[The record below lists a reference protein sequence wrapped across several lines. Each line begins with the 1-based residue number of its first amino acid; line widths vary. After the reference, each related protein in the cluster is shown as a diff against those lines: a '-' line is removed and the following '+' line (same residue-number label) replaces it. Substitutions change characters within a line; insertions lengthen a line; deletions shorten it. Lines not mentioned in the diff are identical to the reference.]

1 MPQASLISGFA
12 LTFSFQLFSPILKK
26 FGMMKLPQMIS
37 NIKMMVNIMFM
48 KLRFLPIIKSLKRIT
63 QARRNPDMAN
73 DLKEIKALNI
83 TIQVK
88 LKEKCMILPFYS

>member
-1 MPQASLISGFA
+1 
-12 LTFSFQLFSPILKK
+12 
-26 FGMMKLPQMIS
+26 MMKLPQMIS